1 MIALAPTLF
10 LFSAF
15 VLWLLS
21 AFIYVIW
28 RSDEEA
34 GELCWWAP
42 AFLMAGGSAFC
53 FAFRNE
59 IESLSIVAGNVLT
72 LWAYGFL
79 WAGAAVFANKP
90 VHPLPAL
97 LGGLVWLSGLWSQD
111 IHLRTAAIA
120 AIAAIYEVMTAHEL
134 FSYNRNQNERLV
146 TSRVAAWAITIQA
159 GLDMILVISAP
170 FLEIDAERFT
180 SSSFL
185 KYRWLELS
193 CYVAVLGFTLVVLS
207 KERIASRREIAAM
220 IDPLTGLANR
230 RAFDQAVERAT
241 KTAPATKKT
250 TAVLIFDLDNFKD
263 INDRFGHA
271 VGDRVLAA
279 FGEIAA
285 RNIRSGDM
293 LARIGGEEFAALLS
307 PADRKTALA
316 AAERIRSAFVEE
328 ASFLAEGQATV
339 SVGVAVVEE
348 RAPDF
353 WATTRA
359 ADEALY
365 RAKASGRN
373 RVVFAGS

>member
-10 LFSAF
+10 LFSAL

-21 AFIYVIW
+21 ALLYVIW

-34 GELCWWAP
+34 GELCWWAF

-59 IESLSIVAGNVLT
+59 IESLSIIAGNALA
-72 LWAYGFL
+72 LWAHGFL
-79 WAGAAVFANKP
+79 WAGAAAFANRP

-97 LGGLVWLSGLWSQD
+97 VGGLVWLSGPWSAD
-111 IHLRTAAIA
+111 IHLRTAVIA
-120 AIAAIYEVMTAHEL
+120 AIGAMYEVMAAYEL
-134 FSYNRNQNERLV
+134 FSYSRKQNERLV
-146 TSRVAAWAITIQA
+146 TSRVAAWAIAMQA
-159 GLDMILVISAP
+159 GVDAMLAISAP
-170 FLEIDAERFT
+170 FLEIDAEKFT
-180 SSSFL
+180 SGSFL

-193 CYVAVLGFTLVVLS
+193 GYAAVLGFTLIALS
-207 KERIASRREIAAM
+207 KERLASRREIAAM

-230 RAFDQAVERAT
+230 RAFDRTVERAT
-241 KTAPATKKT
+241 KSASGKETA
-250 TAVLIFDLDNFKD
+250 AVLVFDLDNFKE

-271 VGDRVLAA
+271 VGDRVLVA
-279 FGEIAA
+279 FGKTAA
-285 RNIRSGDM
+285 RSIRSGDM
-293 LARIGGEEFAALLS
+293 LARIGGEEFAALLC

-316 AAERIRSAFVEE
+316 VAERIRSAFVEE
-328 ASFLAEGQATV
+328 AAFLAGGQATV
-339 SVGVAVVEE
+339 SVGVAIVEG
-348 RAPDF
+348 RPPDF

-373 RVVFAGS
+373 RVVLAGSS

>member
-10 LFSAF
+10 LFSTF
-15 VLWLLS
+15 MLLLLS
-21 AFIYVIW
+21 AFMFVIW

-34 GELCWWAP
+34 GELCWWAS

-72 LWAYGFL
+72 LWAYGLL
-79 WAGAAVFANKP
+79 WTGAAAFANRP
-90 VHPLPAL
+90 TRPLAAL
-97 LGGLVWLSGLWSQD
+97 LGGLVWLSGLWSAD
-111 IHLRTAAIA
+111 IHFRTAAIA
-120 AIAAIYEVMTAHEL
+120 AIAAIYEVVTAHEL
-134 FSYNRNQNERLV
+134 FSYNRNQKERLV
-146 TSRVAAWAITIQA
+146 TSRVAAWVIAIQA
-159 GLDMILVISAP
+159 GLDTILVICVP

-185 KYRWLELS
+185 KYRFLELS
-193 CYVAVLGFTLVVLS
+193 SYVAVLGFTLIVLS
-207 KERIASRREIAAM
+207 KERLASRREIAAM

-230 RAFDQAVERAT
+230 RAFDRAVERAT
-241 KTAPATKKT
+241 KSAPGKKT
-250 TAVLIFDLDNFKD
+250 TAVLVFDLDNFKH

-279 FGEIAA
+279 FGETAA

-316 AAERIRSAFVEE
+316 VAERIRAAFVEE
-328 ASFLAEGQATV
+328 ASCLAEGRATV

-348 RAPDF
+348 LAPDF

-359 ADEALY
+359 ADQALY
-365 RAKASGRN
+365 RAKATGRN
-373 RVVFAGS
+373 RVVFAGP